1 MTAAGAAAAA
11 VLAAGCG
18 GSGGS
23 GGPAAAGS
31 PAAATAAASDNGVA
45 ALPAAEILQ
54 RAVQAL
60 RDARSVRETGT
71 VGGNGMT
78 ITVDLRLDG
87 AGSCAGTL
95 RQAGVGGFQVV
106 KAGQELWVK
115 PDHAFWEN
123 NGDPALAELV
133 GDRYLKTTSDN
144 PQFAEVVD
152 LCDLG
157 ALANRLGSGG
167 SDLAKGAATTVQG
180 HRTIPVTGHSDT
192 GSGTLYVAADGPA
205 VPLRMERDT
214 GGRVDLGD
222 FGTPVPSATPGPD
235 QSVDLDQL
243 QPGASPS
250 APASV

>member
-1 MTAAGAAAAA
+1 AA

-18 GSGGS
+18 GPGGS
-23 GGPAAAGS
+23 GGPSAAGS
-31 PAAATAAASDNGVA
+31 PAAAGAAASDNGVA

-60 RDARSVRETGT
+60 KDARSVRETGT
-71 VGGNGMT
+71 VAGDGLT
-78 ITVDLRLDG
+78 VSVDLRLDV
-87 AGSCAGTL
+87 AGSCTGTL
-95 RQAGVGGFQVV
+95 RQAGYGGFQVV

-152 LCDLG
+152 FCDLG
-157 ALANRLGSGG
+157 ALANKLGSGG
-167 SDLAKGAATTVQG
+167 SDLTRGAATTVQG
-180 HRTIPVTGHSDT
+180 RSAITVTGHSDT
-192 GSGTLYVAADGPA
+192 GSGTLYVATGGPP

-214 GGRVDLGD
+214 GGAVDLGE
-222 FGTPVPSATPGPD
+222 FGTPVPAATPGPD

-250 APASV
+250 APATV